1 MDITRGS
8 RRARHVAAAHTTPNA
23 AAASSPQGPGGTIPN
38 TSSPAGTPS
47 GPARLPPAQG
57 ASPAAALVT
66 PDAPAALHRTPD
78 QPPDQRRRRA
88 PPPNPFRLYR
98 TVPPTFGTLPSS
110 ELPFKN
116 FLSSQENLSA
126 IAQEAEFLASIDA
139 LDAPIYVDEEIA
151 AVDEVFEN
159 LTGYSET
166 VRRAIIPGTG
176 LIDLDLID
184 TDGVELDESLLDLI
198 DEAIEEQLQQA
209 MDEVEMEIN
218 DMLAAQP
225 ADHPRLSMPLLDS
238 DDSGSEPDLS
248 VLGMARP
255 GTTAAPQIP
264 SPYNNRG
271 AEQVDEEEEIDDD
284 EAMSPDQYEAETTSI
299 EEEDEPAEEEDVEEV
314 AHLIDPATAGLKEIS
329 NLARFTVS
337 SHKPGNGVE
346 ELKSDDLKMYWQ
358 SDGPQP
364 HKLTMYFTRRV
375 DIRDIRFY
383 VDYNEDESYTP
394 TKVVFKAGTGE
405 NNLIEFATM
414 ALDNPVGWQQVP
426 VAGAGGDPDGNT
438 LVAWVLQMQ
447 ILENHQNGKDTHLRG
462 IKIYSFDNESVLA
475 PGRDGNPVSDAVGL
489 VDGAIRR
496 AEGDVGRVRV
506 SSVQRDPAQY
516 EPGAGGLSIPDFMRD
531 PEIR

>member
-1 MDITRGS
+1 MPALRS
-8 RRARHVAAAHTTPNA
+8 RSTNVRHTPLKNKK
-23 AAASSPQGPGGTIPN
+23 P
-38 TSSPAGTPS
+38 
-47 GPARLPPAQG
+47 LK
-57 ASPAAALVT
+57 
-66 PDAPAALHRTPD
+66 
-78 QPPDQRRRRA
+78 RA
-88 PPPNPFRLYR
+88 PLQ
-98 TVPPTFGTLPSS
+98 
-110 ELPFKN
+110 ELPIKGN
-116 FLSSQENLSA
+116 SRLNRQGRCTNIPLYSTGQENLSA

-151 AVDEVFEN
+151 AVEEVVEN

-198 DEAIEEQLQQA
+198 DSAIEEQLQQA

-271 AEQVDEEEEIDDD
+271 AEQVDDEEEEIDDN
-284 EAMSPDQYEAETTSI
+284 EAMSPEQYEAETTSI
-299 EEEDEPAEEEDVEEV
+299 EEEDEPAEDEDVEEV

-358 SDGPQP
+358 
-364 HKLTMYFTRRV
+364 
-375 DIRDIRFY
+375 
-383 VDYNEDESYTP
+383 
-394 TKVVFKAGTGE
+394 
-405 NNLIEFATM
+405 
-414 ALDNPVGWQQVP
+414 
-426 VAGAGGDPDGNT
+426 
-438 LVAWVLQMQ
+438 
-447 ILENHQNGKDTHLRG
+447 
-462 IKIYSFDNESVLA
+462 
-475 PGRDGNPVSDAVGL
+475 
-489 VDGAIRR
+489 
-496 AEGDVGRVRV
+496 
-506 SSVQRDPAQY
+506 
-516 EPGAGGLSIPDFMRD
+516 
-531 PEIR
+531 

>member
-1 MDITRGS
+1 MPALRS
-8 RRARHVAAAHTTPNA
+8 RSTNVRH
-23 AAASSPQGPGGTIPN
+23 
-38 TSSPAGTPS
+38 
-47 GPARLPPAQG
+47 
-57 ASPAAALVT
+57 
-66 PDAPAALHRTPD
+66 APLKNEKPLK
-78 QPPDQRRRRA
+78 RA
-88 PPPNPFRLYR
+88 PLQELSIKCNSRLNRQGGCTNIPLYS
-98 TVPPTFGTLPSS
+98 TG
-110 ELPFKN
+110 
-116 FLSSQENLSA
+116 QENLAA
-126 IAQEAEFLASIDA
+126 IAQEAEFLASVN
-139 LDAPIYVDEEIA
+139 APNPAIYVDEEA
-151 AVDEVFEN
+151 TAVEEVVEN
-159 LTGYSET
+159 LSAYSEN

-184 TDGVELDESLLDLI
+184 TDGVELDPALI
-198 DEAIEEQLQQA
+198 NLVNSVIEEELGEA
-209 MDEVEMEIN
+209 MDEMEMEIN
-218 DMLAAQP
+218 NMLAAQP

-255 GTTAAPQIP
+255 GTTTAPQIP

-271 AEQVDEEEEIDDD
+271 AEQVDEEDEEIDDD
-284 EAMSPDQYEAETTSI
+284 EAMSPEQYEAETTSV
-299 EEEDEPAEEEDVEEV
+299 EEEDEPAEDEDVEEV

-462 IKIYSFDNESVLA
+462 IKIYSFDNESALA

-496 AEGDVGRVRV
+496 AEGHAGRVRV

>member
-1 MDITRGS
+1 MPPV
-8 RRARHVAAAHTTPNA
+8 RRRSTNARHTPFKK
-23 AAASSPQGPGGTIPN
+23 PLK
-38 TSSPAGTPS
+38 
-47 GPARLPPAQG
+47 R
-57 ASPAAALVT
+57 
-66 PDAPAALHRTPD
+66 
-78 QPPDQRRRRA
+78 
-88 PPPNPFRLYR
+88 
-98 TVPPTFGTLPSS
+98 VPLQ
-110 ELPFKN
+110 ELPIKCN
-116 FLSSQENLSA
+116 SRLNRQGRCTNIPLYSTDQENLSA
-126 IAQEAEFLASIDA
+126 IAQEAEFLASFEA
-139 LDAPIYVDEEIA
+139 LDAPAA
-151 AVDEVFEN
+151 AVEQVVQD
-159 LTGYSET
+159 LTGYTEIE
-166 VRRAIIPGTG
+166 RRAMIPGTD

-184 TDGVELDESLLDLI
+184 TTGVELDGWIVSQEAALDLI
-198 DEAIEEQLQQA
+198 SAVTEEQLQQA
-209 MDEVEMEIN
+209 VDEVAMEIN

-255 GTTAAPQIP
+255 GTTATPQIP
-264 SPYNNRG
+264 SPYNNRS
-271 AEQVDEEEEIDDD
+271 AEQVDEEEEEIDDD
-284 EAMSPDQYEAETTSI
+284 EAMSPEQYEAEDTSI
-299 EEEDEPAEEEDVEEV
+299 EEEEEPADDEDVEEV

-414 ALDNPVGWQQVP
+414 VLDNPVGWQQVP

-462 IKIYSFDNESVLA
+462 INIYSFDNESALA